1 MRPLSIT
8 HYFRPRRKL
17 LALCACMVFLLCPP
31 PVVAQHAAVSKQ
43 ERKLYK
49 KQIRYTY
56 KEHKRLCKTLRKLER
71 EEQKLFKGKDTT
83 VTGFLKIHKGYDKA
97 ILPKYYLNKKDTT
110 TNLPAMYEFSMEHM
124 QVIRQTHLKINQ
136 HQQKLVA
143 TTKDKKNPHLLSIN
157 KEAYYSKAQ
166 FNYNYKNE
174 LKDVY
179 ANARS
184 KMLSALKDQ
193 QSKYIKIPEVSKY
206 SPSAL
211 KDEAGSQVNAIK
223 SEVQLPEGVQS
234 NMQVQKSMPQN
245 APGVKPEVKSEMNS
259 KMFKG
264 IEQVGTPAFDSSM
277 LKKDT
282 MLFKPNPY
290 KILPVRKRIKLGG
303 DWQFTFADAH
313 NPTILNMAPRVSY
326 LLNRR
331 IVPTA
336 SLVYRLGL
344 GRGLESFA
352 FSNEGFGY
360 RVGAEYLIIGNIAA
374 FTSYEVNY
382 ELRSETKRKDAIR
395 TDGAV
400 LGITNQTGKQKGF
413 RMWIGLDLLKL
424 YRDQGGNYLIMR
436 FGL

>member
-1 MRPLSIT
+1 MLATAQQPTS
-8 HYFRPRRKL
+8 PR
-17 LALCACMVFLLCPP
+17 
-31 PVVAQHAAVSKQ
+31 S

-49 KQIRYTY
+49 KHIRYTQ
-56 KEHKRLCKTLRKLER
+56 KEHNRLCKTLGKLER
-71 EEQKLFKGKDTT
+71 EEQKLFEGKDTS
-83 VTGFLKIHKGYDKA
+83 VTGFQKIREGYFSK
-97 ILPKYYLNKKDTT
+97 LNKRYYLNKKDTST
-110 TNLPAMYEFSMEHM
+110 DLLASYEFSMEHM
-124 QVIRQTHLKINQ
+124 QLIKQAHEKINR
-136 HQQKLVA
+136 HQQKLIA
-143 TTKDKKNPHLLSIN
+143 TNKDRKNPHLLNIN

-179 ANARS
+179 ANARN
-184 KMLSALKDQ
+184 KMLSALKQQ
-193 QSKYIKIPEVSKY
+193 QSKYLKIPELSKY

-211 KDEAGSQVNAIK
+211 KEETNSQVSAIK
-223 SEVQLPEGVQS
+223 SEVKLPEGIQS

-245 APGVKPEVKSEMNS
+245 APGVKPEVKSDLHS
-259 KMFKG
+259 KMSKG

-282 MLFKPNPY
+282 VLFKPNPY
-290 KILPVRKRIKLGG
+290 KILPVRKRIKFGG

-313 NPTILNMAPRVSY
+313 SPTILNMAPRVSY
-326 LLNRR
+326 LLSRR

-336 SLVYRLGL
+336 AFVYRLGL

-352 FSNEGFGY
+352 FSNEGFGF
-360 RVGAEYLIIGNIAA
+360 RAGAEYLIIGNIAA
-374 FTSYEVNY
+374 FASYEVNY
-382 ELRSETKRKDAIR
+382 EQRSETRRKETTR

-400 LGITNQTGKQKGF
+400 LGITNQSGKQKSF
-413 RMWIGLDLLKL
+413 RIWFGLDLLKL

>member
-1 MRPLSIT
+1 MLCSMLATAQQASIPKT
-8 HYFRPRRKL
+8 
-17 LALCACMVFLLCPP
+17 
-31 PVVAQHAAVSKQ
+31 

-49 KQIRYTY
+49 KHIHYTI
-56 KEHKRLCKTLRKLER
+56 KEHKRLCKTFRKLER
-71 EEQKLFKGKDTT
+71 EEQKLFEGKDTSIA
-83 VTGFLKIHKGYDKA
+83 GFQKVREDYFSKLDKR
-97 ILPKYYLNKKDTT
+97 YYLNQKDTA
-110 TNLPAMYEFSMEHM
+110 TNLLAIYEFSMEHM
-124 QVIRQTHLKINQ
+124 LLIKQVHEKIGR

-143 TTKDKKNPHLLSIN
+143 TNKEKKNPHLFSIN

-179 ANARS
+179 ASARN
-184 KMLSALKDQ
+184 KILSALKSQ
-193 QSKYIKIPEVSKY
+193 QSKYLKIPELSKY

-211 KDEAGSQVNAIK
+211 KDDATNQVSAIK
-223 SEVQLPEGVQS
+223 SEVKLPEGIQS

-245 APGVKPEVKSEMNS
+245 APGVKPEMKSEMNN

-264 IEQVGTPAFDSSM
+264 IEQVGTPAFDSAM

-282 MLFKPNPY
+282 ILFKPNPY
-290 KILPVRKRIKLGG
+290 KILPIRKRIKFGG
-303 DWQFTFADAH
+303 DWQFLFADAH

-326 LLNRR
+326 LLSRR

-344 GRGLESFA
+344 GRGLESFG
-352 FSNEGFGY
+352 FSNEGFGF
-360 RVGAEYLIIGNIAA
+360 RAGAEYLIIGNIAA
-374 FTSYEVNY
+374 FANYEVNY
-382 ELRSETKRKDAIR
+382 ELRSETRRKEAKR

-413 RMWIGLDLLKL
+413 RIWLGLDLLKL